1 MALIGAAWGIGFTFG
16 PLVGFGALSFSPTRL
31 GSLGF
36 VAAGLS
42 LIALLLGL
50 RLLPETWRPGT
61 TAMRRRWLNWD
72 GVRTALQTPTVG
84 LLILAFFLSIV
95 GFSQFQATLSMMNK
109 DNLKLPNTQNFLM
122 FAYVGLVLMLVQ
134 GLVYRRL
141 AHRVS
146 EETFM
151 SLGIVLMGLGV
162 AGLGG
167 ATWLALQPDHQS
179 EPNYP
184 DPAVLVAMLVSQA
197 VAVAGFA
204 FVTPSIQALVSR
216 RGDPSKQGE
225 ILGANQSA
233 GSMARI
239 LGPLLGLS
247 LYGFEPSHLLP
258 YAVGAALI
266 LLMLPFIPRI
276 RRGAEIQNSI

>member
-1 MALIGAAWGIGFTFG
+1 MAFSELLLFHG
-16 PLVGFGALSFSPTRL
+16 LGALSFFPTHL
-31 GSLGF
+31 GSMGF

-72 GVRTALQTPTVG
+72 GVRAALQTPTVG
-84 LLILAFFLSIV
+84 PLILTFFLTIV
-95 GFSQFQATLSMMNK
+95 GFSQFEATLSLLNK

-141 AHRVS
+141 AHRVR

-179 EPNYP
+179 ELDHP
-184 DPAVLVAMLVSQA
+184 DPAVLAAMLVCQA
-197 VAVAGFA
+197 VAIAGFA
-204 FVTPSIQALVSR
+204 FVNPSIQALISR
-216 RGDPSKQGE
+216 RSDPSKQGA
-225 ILGANQSA
+225 ILGTNQSA
-233 GSMARI
+233 GSMART
-239 LGPLLGLS
+239 LGPLMGLS

-258 YAVGAALI
+258 CAVGAAMI
-266 LLMLPFIPRI
+266 WLMLPLIPRI
-276 RRGAEIQNSI
+276 RRGAEV